1 MVNLVKIGDAFP
13 SEKALENYLNANPQ
27 KLEEGMAVLDQQYRF
42 KSSTGVADLL
52 CLDKEGQLVVVEVKI
67 LTAKS
72 DSVMQLLGYLH
83 EVDKDRQALFQKY
96 QTRKKYR
103 HMVDQRP
110 RGIIVAPGISSEVTN
125 ALEFIKENTIEL
137 RKVVPIQIANTG
149 TMEAVLEDVLKPDAS
164 PTQNPIQTEGDVIK
178 NTRNTAL
185 QKISDE
191 IIEFTRALGAPGE
204 IITSV
209 SPGRLVFKCSATLS
223 TTKQVFLRLYV
234 QKTQLKLE
242 FKKDRLTQ
250 VKFATEK
257 IISAK
262 GWDGGIKKTICNA
275 YQMTQS

>member
-83 EVDKDRQALFQKY
+83 EVDKDRQALFQEY

-257 IISAK
+257 IISAR
-262 GWDGGIKKTICNA
+262 GWDGDIKKTICNA